1 MSGCTACLR
10 IIPARAGPT
19 HLSLSVMVSAADH
32 PRSCGANTLTLLRA
46 IYPSGSSPLVRGQH
60 QHDLLPTP
68 FLRIIPARAG
78 PTTGQPLPD
87 IALADHPRSCG
98 ANFGDAFGV
107 VAESGSSPLVRGQLD
122 AHTYLSVCIR
132 IIPARA
138 GPTFVIIKVTQ
149 GTQDHP
155 RSCGAN
161 LSFQHYS
168 LYISGSSPL
177 VRGQHAGIR
186 HGHGRL
192 RIIPARAGPT
202 KYFRATHGSKTDHPR
217 SCGANWA
224 GDTHC
229 ACKVGSSPLV
239 RGQPSTVK

>member
-1 MSGCTACLR
+1 MPPVIRGIQYR

-19 HLSLSVMVSAADH
+19 RAKNWLLENTPDH
-32 PRSCGANTLTLLRA
+32 PRSCGAN
-46 IYPSGSSPLVRGQH
+46 V
-60 QHDLLPTP
+60 
-68 FLRIIPARAG
+68 F
-78 PTTGQPLPD
+78 
-87 IALADHPRSCG
+87 
-98 ANFGDAFGV
+98 
-107 VAESGSSPLVRGQLD
+107 
-122 AHTYLSVCIR
+122 VCC
-132 IIPARA
+132 
-138 GPTFVIIKVTQ
+138 V
-149 GTQDHP
+149 
-155 RSCGAN
+155 
-161 LSFQHYS
+161 
-168 LYISGSSPL
+168 LYCSYGSSPL

-239 RGQPSTVK
+239 RGQPVRIARRFNATRIIPARAGPTLPVTALSRGSADHPRSCGANQSDVSK